1 MQLFAKQTLLTA
13 NYSEMKIYS
22 PIFIVLRVIVYGLL
36 LFGIG
41 EGIYFDAT
49 HPYGDSYFG
58 EFTFTEIGQEVILF
72 ILFGFYFFLGRKW
85 NEIQVVANFIS
96 LFFLMAFIREFNFLI
111 DWWFYLVLVVLAL
124 GAYLLKRDFRK
135 IKHSTIEFFSLPGS
149 AWFLSGLLMT
159 LVFSRLMGRS
169 KLWRVLYDEEHY
181 RLAKAATEEGLE
193 LAGDTLMLI
202 SAIEFLMY
210 YLFVYRTSTTRE

>member
-1 MQLFAKQTLLTA
+1 
-13 NYSEMKIYS
+13 MKIYS
-22 PIFIVLRVIVYGLL
+22 PLFIVLRVIIYGLL

-41 EGIYFDAT
+41 EGIFYDAT

-58 EFTFTEIGQEVILF
+58 EFTFTEIGQEIILF
-72 ILFGFYFFLGRKW
+72 VLFLFYIFLGKKW
-85 NEIQVVANFIS
+85 NEIQVVANYIS

-111 DWWFYLVLVVLAL
+111 DWWFYPVLAVL
-124 GAYLLKRDFRK
+124 AALVYLIVRDFKK
-135 IKHSTIEFFSLPGS
+135 IKQSTGAFFSQPAS

-169 KLWRVLYDEEHY
+169 KFWRVLYDKEHY

-193 LAGDTLMLI
+193 LAGDTIMLI
-202 SAIEFLMY
+202 SAIEFLLY
-210 YLFVYRTSTTRE
+210 YLFEYRIKSRD